1 MGRFLLKVCQAGI
14 KNQLPVL
21 LSAFHSNLDLWW
33 NAKQRKP
40 AHGPR
45 KQYKKRCRKERKSSK
60 EKQTVTR
67 AQFEGRET

>member
-1 MGRFLLKVCQAGI
+1 MTLNADKCPLQEFLVDPSI
-14 KNQLPVL
+14 
-21 LSAFHSNLDLWW
+21 DLWW

-45 KQYKKRCRKERKSSK
+45 KQYKKCCRKERKSSK